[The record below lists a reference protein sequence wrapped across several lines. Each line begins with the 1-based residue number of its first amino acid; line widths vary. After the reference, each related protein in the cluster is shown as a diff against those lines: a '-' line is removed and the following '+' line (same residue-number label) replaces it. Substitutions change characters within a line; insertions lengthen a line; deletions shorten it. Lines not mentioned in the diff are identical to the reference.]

1 MTRLLSFLR
10 RRPDPELQRQ
20 ADELRYR
27 QEALSKKLRVLT
39 WQHKPR
45 AHVERDLRAVTLER
59 LRRGV

>member
-10 RRPDPELQRQ
+10 RRRTD
-20 ADELRYR
+20 DLRDR
-27 QEALSKKLRVLT
+27 HDALVAQLRVLT

-59 LRRGV
+59 LRRGL